1 MKITV
6 IGVEPPCPRC
16 TRLHTLTREA
26 VEELGAEAEI
36 KKIPFDSEEAQQLG
50 RVGTAHDIAKWAS
63 IQIDWEKVQKLAAD
77 SWSRDLDDFLM
88 PCKIK
93 ADENAWLMTPILVI
107 NDDIVCSGYVPEKEF
122 IRSAIINKL

>member
-1 MKITV
+1 M
-6 IGVEPPCPRC
+6 
-16 TRLHTLTREA
+16 
-26 VEELGAEAEI
+26 
-36 KKIPFDSEEAQQLG
+36 G

-88 PCKIK
+88 PFKIK